1 MLSDIPTSASAR
13 ICEMPSRS
21 ATSGVGQIIPG
32 FEPPIAPI
40 GSPIAIG
47 VTAGDGVGVG
57 LEVGLAAGFTAT
69 PLFQIN
75 FLPDLM
81 QVYFLPLTTE
91 VAFTL
96 VHFAPAF
103 AVKALA
109 SGITKTQRA
118 VINKSESERL
128 IMRK

>member
-1 MLSDIPTSASAR
+1 
-13 ICEMPSRS
+13 MPSRS
-21 ATSGVGQIIPG
+21 AASGVGQLSEDA
-32 FEPPIAPI
+32 EPPIAPI

-47 VTAGDGVGVG
+47 VTAGDGFV
-57 LEVGLAAGFTAT
+57 LGLAAGFMAT

-109 SGITKTQRA
+109 SGITTTQRA

-128 IMRK
+128 IMLK

>member
-1 MLSDIPTSASAR
+1 
-13 ICEMPSRS
+13 MPSLS
-21 ATSGVGQIIPG
+21 AAAGVGQFSAGI
-32 FEPPIAPI
+32 EPPIAPI
-40 GSPIAIG
+40 GSPIA
-47 VTAGDGVGVG
+47 VGFAD
-57 LEVGLAAGFTAT
+57 GLAAGFTAT

-91 VAFTL
+91 VAFTF

-109 SGITKTQRA
+109 SGITATQRA

-128 IMRK
+128 IMLK